1 MSAIKTPQQDV
12 SHQYS
17 DGRDL
22 LSAALIEREELLR
35 ELEVLAKEPQGKGG
49 GDTIIR
55 FDTIRAQ
62 TLIFD
67 LSRLTER
74 IDSLIVLIN
83 GYAQKCGKP
92 RVEIVQGANGGRAK
106 KHKPLSG

>member
-1 MSAIKTPQQDV
+1 MPAVTTPHQDA

-17 DGRDL
+17 HARDL
-22 LSAALIEREELLR
+22 LSAALIEREQALR
-35 ELEVLAKEPQGKGG
+35 ELETLAKEPQGK
-49 GDTIIR
+49 DSRDDIIR

-62 TLIFD
+62 SLIFD

-83 GYAQKCGKP
+83 GYAKKCGKP
-92 RVEIVQGANGGRAK
+92 RVEIVQGMRGGTAK
-106 KHKPLSG
+106 KHKSVPG